1 MRRTPNERA
10 RHSKR
15 LGHVLSPGLAHH
27 ILAGSGNEEDVK
39 TTSSMTKALTIEPI
53 TPSSVSGQQTTSSPV
68 QPVTQATS
76 TPHVSSSPSSSMTP
90 TDSATK
96 IPSMSTATSTSPYFN
111 SMVTGTSTSLPP
123 STSPL
128 QTTIPPPASGLSG
141 GSIAGITIAS
151 VIVGVALIAFCVR
164 KVYLRRRDLQRAS
177 LSGQYAFEGAESRRE
192 SKIPSRSPGT
202 KENPAGSR
210 DDTQRASSISPFDAR
225 GQSVYLTSSGIL
237 SPTGSQPSTP
247 ISHVSY
253 VAPAPP
259 PASYNNPGNI
269 AALPTARV
277 AAGPG
282 TDVNTTGPPIGIQP
296 VATIKCS
303 FVPTL
308 PDELS
313 ISTGERVRVINRF
326 DDGWALCENGGG
338 EQGMVPQ
345 DCLEQITI
353 DPDDA
358 DWRNARRV
366 SSLNPDAW
374 RS

>member
-15 LGHVLSPGLAHH
+15 LGHVGLAHH
-27 ILAGSGNEEDVK
+27 IPAGHGNEEDVV
-39 TTSSMTKALTIEPI
+39 TTSSMTKSLTIEPI
-53 TPSSVSGQQTTSSPV
+53 TLSSVSGQQTTSNPV
-68 QPVTQATS
+68 QSVTQATS
-76 TPHVSSSPSSSMTP
+76 TPHVSTLPSSSMTS
-90 TDSATK
+90 TGSATK
-96 IPSMSTATSTSPYFN
+96 ASSMSAATSASPYFN
-111 SMVTGTSTSLPP
+111 PMDTGTPTPLPS

-128 QTTIPPPASGLSG
+128 QTTIAPPASGLSG
-141 GSIAGITIAS
+141 GSIAGITVTSI
-151 VIVGVALIAFCVR
+151 IVGVALIAFCAR
-164 KVYLRRRDLQRAS
+164 KIFLRRRDRQRAS
-177 LSGQYAFEGAESRRE
+177 LSGQYVFGRAESRRE
-192 SKIPSRSPGT
+192 SKIHSRGPET
-202 KENPAGSR
+202 KENPAGGR
-210 DDTQRASSISPFDAR
+210 DDTQRTSSISPFDAR

-253 VAPAPP
+253 AAPAPP
-259 PASYNNPGNI
+259 PASYNNPGSI
-269 AALPTARV
+269 AALPTARA
-277 AAGPG
+277 AAGLG
-282 TDVNTTGPPIGIQP
+282 TNLNTASPLIGIQP

-345 DCLEQITI
+345 ECLEQITI

-366 SSLNPDAW
+366 SSLNPDV
-374 RS
+374 RSS